1 MYREELKEE
10 LTCDAATLTETV
22 YGIIDMIFDKGCVT
36 KYDVQRFM
44 GQKIYFA
51 PECLV
56 WTVDDVMMNYNC
68 RIEEASAVIDILN
81 NSEYAISQVNDSLDD
96 ICENLGL
103 VRKNND

>member
-1 MYREELKEE
+1 MYKEELKEE

-51 PECLV
+51 PEVYL
-56 WTVDDVMMNYNC
+56 WTIEDVKNTFNCSDEQASSVIEGIQNDDWCNEQVF
-68 RIEEASAVIDILN
+68 
-81 NSEYAISQVNDSLDD
+81 YAIDSIGDYLKLKRND
-96 ICENLGL
+96 
-103 VRKNND
+103 